1 MRVAS
6 WIWVVHC
13 KEVLVFE
20 FAKTVKLMTVSIL
33 GRQPDVVSD
42 WDVFPCAH
50 QWLSP
55 IFH

>member
-33 GRQPDVVSD
+33 GCQPDVVSD